1 MHRDLRAPDYKEHY
15 VANGYRNRTLHL
27 PYNARSGSSTMD
39 SMGGNKDVLRMV
51 NRGEWGVE
59 ERCDNAGNMW
69 AGFRVVWRGFCFE
82 EGVWPAFQTGPSGS
96 IEAVPLR
103 LGKFF

>member
-1 MHRDLRAPDYKEHY
+1 
-15 VANGYRNRTLHL
+15 
-27 PYNARSGSSTMD
+27 MD
-39 SMGGNKDVLRMV
+39 SMGRNEGILRMATP
-51 NRGEWGVE
+51 GEWGAE
-59 ERCDNAGNMW
+59 QRWDNAGNLW
-69 AGFRVVWRGFCFE
+69 AGICVGRHGFCFE